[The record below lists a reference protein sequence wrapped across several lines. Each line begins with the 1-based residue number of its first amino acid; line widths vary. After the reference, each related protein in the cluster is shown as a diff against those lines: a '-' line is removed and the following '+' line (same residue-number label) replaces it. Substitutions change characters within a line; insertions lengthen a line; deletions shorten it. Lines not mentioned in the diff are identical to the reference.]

1 MALGVAGW
9 AQQALN
15 NDSIVKMVKSG
26 LADTVIVSMIQ
37 SQPGAYTINPDTMI
51 SLKQSGVSDAVLS
64 AMASKGATPAAAPA
78 PTAAAPAASPYDDM
92 DIGVY
97 YKKKGD
103 WVQVPIEIVNWKTGG
118 VMKSIASHGI
128 VKEDVNGHL
137 KGTDSQTKVN
147 TPMEFLIKTQDGV
160 EATEYQLVHLH
171 VNSDN
176 REFRTKTGGVFHSS
190 GGETRD
196 NVEFQEQRV
205 AKHIY
210 QVTLPATMTPGEY
223 AFIAPGL
230 TNSSA
235 SGSTGKAYTFHFV
248 E

>member
-1 MALGVAGW
+1 
-9 AQQALN
+9 
-15 NDSIVKMVKSG
+15 
-26 LADTVIVSMIQ
+26 MI
-37 SQPGAYTINPDTMI
+37 A
-51 SLKQSGVSDAVLS
+51 LKQDGVSDAVLS
-64 AMASKGATPAAAPA
+64 AMAAKSAAPAPAPTPAAA
-78 PTAAAPAASPYDDM
+78 AAASAYDDM

-97 YKKKGD
+97 CKVKGN
-103 WVQVPIEIVNWKTGG
+103 WTPVPIEIVNWKTGG

-137 KGTDSQTKVN
+137 KGTDSPTKIN

-160 EATEYQLVHLH
+160 EATEYQLVRLH

-176 REFRTKTGGVFHSS
+176 REFRTRTGGVFHSS

-196 NVEFQEQRV
+196 NVDFQEQRI

-210 QVTLPATMTPGEY
+210 GVTLPTTITLGEY